1 MWTPLLNGKWQG
13 SRRACGTGNTAVV
26 FYEKHTGEN
35 IEAQEAVT
43 GTKAQ
48 HPQVTEPE
56 PEPRSSDSKPCAFP
70 TAQWDV

>member
-26 FYEKHTGEN
+26 FHEKHTGEN

-48 HPQVTEPE
+48 HP
-56 PEPRSSDSKPCAFP
+56 
-70 TAQWDV
+70 